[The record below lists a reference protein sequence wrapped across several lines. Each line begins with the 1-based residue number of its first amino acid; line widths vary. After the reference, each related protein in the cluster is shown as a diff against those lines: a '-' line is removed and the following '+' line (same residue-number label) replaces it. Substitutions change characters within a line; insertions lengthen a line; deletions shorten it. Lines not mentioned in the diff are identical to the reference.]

1 MLSKKFDD
9 FSQIAKLMHIISNHE
24 FVEKYLLTVHGQNT
38 AGLIEKRLLA
48 ANNNLAITLTQYGIT
63 GLSAVLGLT
72 GPAGFIIGG
81 VIGFFSTLLGFF
93 RSSPSVWD
101 QVKANVEHYVQQE
114 ISKLKF
120 DNLHS
125 LIESIYI
132 ASNTYFSNIPNTN
145 EIDNRIKLGVLL
157 GMYMQNICT
166 FAPGLNTSN
175 GRCSVLNQNDI
186 ALALPFLV
194 PYANAHIIVSKHAL
208 DIGYINARDLQN
220 TVDNY
225 NSYLNDNAYTST
237 ITNTSSMHEQ
247 LNFSNFV
254 AYNYSIFSYVW
265 TYVAYNYISTR
276 YPVIFSSVASDLE
289 NTVSLDNTLNAIYPN
304 FMSSYYS
311 LLSQITIYYNNNGIT
326 GIKTKAE
333 DGSEQITGISFSDF
347 DNAMTIDINKSNP
360 VNQIIVRYVNDGS
373 SVIALNIIYLD
384 NTSSGFIPNLKPSGY
399 SDFQAAV
406 SDTIN
411 VAGSTSTITLQFNVI
426 SIQASS
432 VSSSIGVCNDICVG
446 FVPFFK

>member
-1 MLSKKFDD
+1 MLSKKFND

-24 FVEKYLLTVHGQNT
+24 FMEKYLLTIHGQNT
-38 AGLIEKRLLA
+38 VGLIEKRLLA
-48 ANNNLAITLTQYGIT
+48 ANNNLSITLTQYGIT
-63 GLSAVLGLT
+63 GLASVLGLA

-81 VIGFFSTLLGFF
+81 VLGFFSTLLGFF

-101 QVKANVEHYVQQE
+101 QVKANVEHYVQQQ
-114 ISKLKF
+114 ISQLKF
-120 DNLHS
+120 YNLHS

-175 GRCSVLNQNDI
+175 GTCSVLNQNDI

-225 NSYLNDNAYTST
+225 NSYFNNNAYTST

-254 AYNYSIFSYVW
+254 SYNYSIFSYVW

-276 YPVIFSSVASDLE
+276 YPVIFSSVASDLG

-304 FMSSYYS
+304 FMSNYYS
-311 LLSQITIYYNNNGIT
+311 LLSQIIIYYNNNGIT
-326 GIKTKAE
+326 GIKTNAE
-333 DGSEQITGISFSDF
+333 NGFEQVTGISFSD
-347 DNAMTIDINKSNP
+347 NNMTININKLNP
-360 VNQIIVRYVNDGS
+360 VNQIIIRYIYDGS
-373 SVIALNIIYLD
+373 SVIALNLIYLD
-384 NTSSGFIPNLKPSGY
+384 GTSSGFMPDLQPSGY

-426 SIQASS
+426 SIQASN
-432 VSSSIGVCNDICVG
+432 VSSSLGVCNDICIG
-446 FVPFFK
+446 FVPFLK